1 MAEEKKD
8 SILRRQIEQV
18 EIRAINEAE
27 RSVEF
32 VASNGTVDSYGT
44 VLKPDGWDL
53 SRFRKNGVIGYQHD
67 IYYSDDPDNVIG
79 RGEARVE
86 NDQLL
91 VKVYFEPAELN
102 RKADKVFRKVVFGSI
117 SGVSVGFSPERGH
130 WGDRRD
136 GEDPDVYYYDQMT
149 LMEISVVNVPS
160 NPDAVKRS
168 IAEERAALEAQRKK
182 PEAEQPDAEQRDVE
196 ENEKPADEVKTSNVD
211 DVHIRLTIARAK
223 RQLAN

>member
-53 SRFRKNGVIGYQHD
+53 SRFSKNGVIGYQHD

-86 NDQLL
+86 KDQLL

-117 SGVSVGFSPERGH
+117 SGVSVGFSSERGH
-130 WGDRRD
+130 WGERRD

-168 IAEERAALEAQRKK
+168 IAEERAALEAQRK
-182 PEAEQPDAEQRDVE
+182 QPDAEQRDVK